1 MRRSIVL
8 LEILCFPT
16 VSVQITGVLLK
27 PGRDY
32 LVKQF
37 FFLKENPLFV
47 VVEDQS
53 FKTQYPQIGH
63 ICQTFSI
70 FNGDT

>member
-1 MRRSIVL
+1 VIGDLGGTLGCSSSQAGI
-8 LEILCFPT
+8 IW
-16 VSVQITGVLLK
+16 I
-27 PGRDY
+27 
-32 LVKQF
+32 KQF

-63 ICQTFSI
+63 IFQTFSI